1 MMATIRRSTLSTAVI
16 PRTQPKRIYPT
27 QDVNSENECPVLRHD
42 PITRASAARQSE
54 LFQCL
59 NFTGCSSVG
68 RTMCQL
74 SKPVDI
80 KMRLSSVPHGGD
92 VLLRQGE
99 KTRDPSHATRKKNRA
114 EPRSGD
120 FAKTLVPPRRLKQSS
135 HVVHWLITAY
145 ADRSTRGRRYHG
157 SL

>member
-1 MMATIRRSTLSTAVI
+1 MATIRRSTLSTAVI

-27 QDVNSENECPVLRHD
+27 QNVNSENECPVLRHD

-80 KMRLSSVPHGGD
+80 EMQLSSVPHGD
-92 VLLRQGE
+92 VLRQGE
-99 KTRDPSHATRKKNRA
+99 KTRGPSYATKKKISGRA
-114 EPRSGD
+114 DVRVSP
-120 FAKTLVPPRRLKQSS
+120 KLWS
-135 HVVHWLITAY
+135 HLE
-145 ADRSTRGRRYHG
+145 D
-157 SL
+157 

>member
-1 MMATIRRSTLSTAVI
+1 MMAAIRRSTLSTAVI

-80 KMRLSSVPHGGD
+80 KMQLSSVPHGGD

-99 KTRDPSHATRKKNRA
+99 KTRDLSRHQKKVGPSRRQGFHQS
-114 EPRSGD
+114 SG
-120 FAKTLVPPRRLKQSS
+120 PPRRLKQSS
-135 HVVHWLITAY
+135 HVVHWLITAC

>member
-1 MMATIRRSTLSTAVI
+1 MMAAIRRSTLSTAVI
-16 PRTQPKRIYPT
+16 PRTQPKRIYTT

-80 KMRLSSVPHGGD
+80 EMQLSSVPHGGD
-92 VLLRQGE
+92 VLLWQGE
-99 KTRDPSHATRKKNRA
+99 KTRDPSHATKKKIGPSQGQGFR
-114 EPRSGD
+114 
-120 FAKTLVPPRRLKQSS
+120 QSS
-135 HVVHWLITAY
+135 GPTSKIKTIFSCRPLAHYSV
-145 ADRSTRGRRYHG
+145 R
-157 SL
+157 

>member
-1 MMATIRRSTLSTAVI
+1 MMATIRCSTLNTAVI
-16 PRTQPKRIYPT
+16 PHAQPKRIYPT
-27 QDVNSENECPVLRHD
+27 QNVNPENECLVLRHD
-42 PITRASAARQSE
+42 SITRASAARQSE

-80 KMRLSSVPHGGD
+80 EMQLSSVPHGGD

-99 KTRDPSHATRKKNRA
+99 KTRDGSHATKKKNRA
-114 EPRSGD
+114 EPISG
-120 FAKTLVPPRRLKQSS
+120 FPQSS
-135 HVVHWLITAY
+135 GPTSKIKTTFSCRPLAHY
-145 ADRSTRGRRYHG
+145 SMC
-157 SL
+157 

>member
-1 MMATIRRSTLSTAVI
+1 MMATIRCSTLNTAVI
-16 PRTQPKRIYPT
+16 PRAQPKRIYPT
-27 QDVNSENECPVLRHD
+27 QNVNSENECPVLRHD

-80 KMRLSSVPHGGD
+80 EMQLSSVPHGGD
-92 VLLRQGE
+92 VLFRQGE
-99 KTRDPSHATRKKNRA
+99 KTRNPSHATKKKSGRA
-114 EPRSGD
+114 DVRVSP
-120 FAKTLVPPRRLKQSS
+120 KLWS
-135 HVVHWLITAY
+135 HLE
-145 ADRSTRGRRYHG
+145 D
-157 SL
+157 

>member
-1 MMATIRRSTLSTAVI
+1 MAATRRSTLSTAVI

-59 NFTGCSSVG
+59 NFIGCSSVG

-80 KMRLSSVPHGGD
+80 KMQLSSVPHGGD

-99 KTRDPSHATRKKNRA
+99 KTRDPSHATKKKSGRA
-114 EPRSGD
+114 EVRG
-120 FAKTLVPPRRLKQSS
+120 FAKALVPPQRLKQSS
-135 HVVHWLITAY
+135 HVVHWLITAC